1 MPLQS
6 LQLHMEL
13 HDADSELINRLT
25 KGVNGDIDWKPV
37 SNNHLRVHHHNINDN
52 TTDTSKPVINGK

>member
-25 KGVNGDIDWKPV
+25 KGVNGDID
-37 SNNHLRVHHHNINDN
+37 
-52 TTDTSKPVINGK
+52 